1 MPRLDDHFWSC
12 SCAQGARHRGRPAA
26 RAGGLAAKVG
36 AMITSS
42 VAGPSLRA
50 AHSAPHTDPAL
61 GPRSP
66 GEGARGQGSGSG
78 HATSWHHHLLQR
90 SLVLFSVGVVLALVL
105 NLLQVQRNVTLF
117 PEEVIATIF
126 SSAWWVPPCCGTAA
140 AVVGLLYPC
149 IDSHLGEPHKFK
161 REWASVMRCVAV
173 FVGINHASAKLD
185 FANNV
190 QLSLTLAALSLGLWW
205 TFDRSRSGLGLGITI
220 AFLATLITQLLV
232 YNGVYQYTSP
242 DFLYIRSWL
251 PCIFFSGGVTVGNIG
266 RQLAMGV
273 PEKPHSD

>member
-36 AMITSS
+36 EMITSS
-42 VAGPSLRA
+42 VAGPSPRA
-50 AHSAPHTDPAL
+50 AHSAPDTGPAPR
-61 GPRSP
+61 PRSP
-66 GEGARGQGSGSG
+66 GEGGRGGGSG

-140 AVVGLLYPC
+140 
-149 IDSHLGEPHKFK
+149 GE
-161 REWASVMRCVAV
+161 
-173 FVGINHASAKLD
+173 
-185 FANNV
+185 
-190 QLSLTLAALSLGLWW
+190 
-205 TFDRSRSGLGLGITI
+205 
-220 AFLATLITQLLV
+220 
-232 YNGVYQYTSP
+232 
-242 DFLYIRSWL
+242 
-251 PCIFFSGGVTVGNIG
+251 
-266 RQLAMGV
+266 
-273 PEKPHSD
+273 